1 MKKWLVMAAAALV
14 LILAGCQKRQADY
27 ATVYN
32 AAGQRVATIKKAA
45 GVKKLSAITGRLGS
59 AKKAELPADAKV
71 AYRYVLHV
79 VKTDRRITLTVYRG
93 TDAVKTKH
101 LPVVG
106 AGPWRISK
114 TDATRLRKPSSL
126 K

>member
-1 MKKWLVMAAAALV
+1 MACLLGLAA
-14 LILAGCQKRQADY
+14 CRKPQADY

-32 AAGQRVATIKKAA
+32 DAGQRVATIKDTA

-59 AKKAELPADAKV
+59 AKKAKLPAQAKV

-79 VKTDRRITLTVYRG
+79 AKTKRRITLTVYRG

-106 AGPWRISK
+106 AGPWRITK
-114 TDATRLRKPSSL
+114 KDAATLRKPSRF